1 MAFSKTVLLLTRE
14 EEVCD
19 DEAMMMMMKYKD
31 TGDLIPTT
39 GRHS

>member
-39 GRHS
+39 RRHS